1 MNFTILFAYLPYAIV
16 TAFTPGP
23 NTILSLY
30 AVSQDGWKKGKN
42 AIAGIVAGL
51 FCVML
56 ICAVFCFELA
66 RYIPTVAGYRKY
78 IGALYICWLAI
89 KITRS
94 TSINQT
100 EQSVTFWK
108 GFLLEFV
115 NVKLFLYAITIYTG
129 YVIPV
134 NASLSSLIVHSICLT
149 LICGIGCLLWASIGG
164 FFQHFLEK
172 YSRPFNISMGIIL
185 FYCAIKLA
193 FF

>member
-1 MNFTILFAYLPYAIV
+1 MNLSILLTYLPYAVV

-42 AIAGIVAGL
+42 AILGIVGGL
-51 FCVML
+51 LCVML
-56 ICAVFCFELA
+56 ICAIFCFELT
-66 RYIPTVAGYRKY
+66 RYIPAVAGYLKY
-78 IGALYICWLAI
+78 VGALYICFLAQ
-89 KITRS
+89 KIARS
-94 TSINQT
+94 TSINGT
-100 EQSVTFWK
+100 GQSVTFWK

-134 NASLSSLIVHSICLT
+134 NSSLRTLITHSIYLT
-149 LICGIGCLLWASIGG
+149 LICGIGCLLWASVGG
-164 FFQHFLEK
+164 FFQSFLEK
-172 YSRPFNISMGIIL
+172 HSRPFNISMGIIL
-185 FYCAIKLA
+185 LYCAIKLA

>member
-1 MNFTILFAYLPYAIV
+1 MNFSILLAYLPYAIV

-66 RYIPTVAGYRKY
+66 KYIPTVAGYLKY
-78 IGALYICWLAI
+78 IGALYICWLAL
-89 KITRS
+89 KIARS
-94 TSINQT
+94 TSINQA

-115 NVKLFLYAITIYTG
+115 NVKLFLLILQQLQ
-129 YVIPV
+129 
-134 NASLSSLIVHSICLT
+134 LSH
-149 LICGIGCLLWASIGG
+149 
-164 FFQHFLEK
+164 HF
-172 YSRPFNISMGIIL
+172 
-185 FYCAIKLA
+185 
-193 FF
+193 